1 MDYGFIA
8 YDRNG
13 DRPKRAN
20 TSHSFRYNKI
30 MGRSLHPTFTLAL
43 LLLAS
48 CFPTGRTFSLV
59 TVRAV
64 LPPTGIASPLS
75 SGRCRRYRDDLPY
88 TRNQNQLDSS
98 SKQQDKE
105 NPASD
110 ESISSLKNKK
120 SSSFRARLP
129 MWLTYSRCVMIPALV
144 YAFYQ
149 PQSHIVT
156 PLIFGVASFTDWLD
170 GYLARRWKVESSF
183 GAFLDPVVCYT
194 FLSQLFS
201 PGARMLRATDL
212 TTT

>member
-1 MDYGFIA
+1 
-8 YDRNG
+8 
-13 DRPKRAN
+13 
-20 TSHSFRYNKI
+20 

-43 LLLAS
+43 LLVAS
-48 CFPTGRTFSLV
+48 CFPTGRAFSLV
-59 TVRAV
+59 TICAV
-64 LPPTGIASPLS
+64 LPPTRTASPFS
-75 SGRCRRYRDDLPY
+75 SGRCRRYHDELPHS
-88 TRNQNQLDSS
+88 RENQLAAS

-120 SSSFRARLP
+120 DASFRARLP

-194 FLSQLFS
+194 LLSQLFY
-201 PGARMLRATDL
+201 PGARMLCATDL
-212 TTT
+212 TTA